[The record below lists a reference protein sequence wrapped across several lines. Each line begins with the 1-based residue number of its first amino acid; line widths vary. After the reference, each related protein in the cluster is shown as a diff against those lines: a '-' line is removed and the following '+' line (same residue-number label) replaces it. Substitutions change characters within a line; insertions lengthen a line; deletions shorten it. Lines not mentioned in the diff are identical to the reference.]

1 VRQGRECR
9 DRLPEQQVECRGAG
23 GHRVLGRAGLP
34 SARTTRTVA
43 MARPAVCG
51 NLCPPPTS
59 FPVNRWCITQHDQEA
74 GLLVRHEVSATT
86 FAQIEEER
94 ERLMGRSELV
104 PIYVLGFHEHGPAAH
119 DMRLNLTVATG
130 SFAKTDSRDRHNCL
144 QRTRSTNARD
154 RRRRRPTNPGVTS
167 ANALTSP
174 RSVTGRGQR

>member
-1 VRQGRECR
+1 VRQGRECP

-51 NLCPPPTS
+51 NLCPPPTR

-130 SFAKTDSRDRHNCL
+130 SFAKTVAPGTTVFSELVPRMPVTVVEGDRPI
-144 QRTRSTNARD
+144 RA
-154 RRRRRPTNPGVTS
+154 
-167 ANALTSP
+167 
-174 RSVTGRGQR
+174 